1 MLITSVS
8 ETHAACWALRKNPL
22 NPFNLCSDNITKWKL
37 YDVPENWEFR
47 ERIFFMP
54 IYAILRALSF
64 FSSTFFSMNFL
75 GNRFP
80 CHPSWRLFLFD
91 RLYEE
96 ILFREKRS
104 ASFKR
109 IFFRTSLFLRNKTL
123 PSLVIIENTDLRDAT
138 EWGAL
143 NRKSWL
149 LRFARICNLLRS
161 GKNSLFIEI

>member
-47 ERIFFMP
+47 ERFFFMP
-54 IYAILRALSF
+54 IYAILRALF
-64 FSSTFFSMNFL
+64 FFL
-75 GNRFP
+75 LLRF
-80 CHPSWRLFLFD
+80 LFLWKISRTDFLVIVKIFLD
-91 RLYEE
+91 DLYEE

-104 ASFKR
+104 ESSKL
-109 IFFRTSLFLRNKTL
+109 FFSEPHLFLRDKTL
-123 PSLVIIENTDLRDAT
+123 PSLVIIENADLRDAT

-143 NRKSWL
+143 NRKSRL
-149 LRFARICNLLRS
+149 LRFARICNLLR
-161 GKNSLFIEI
+161 GGMNSLIIEIQ

>member
-47 ERIFFMP
+47 ERIFFVPNMQFSE
-54 IYAILRALSF
+54 RCF
-64 FSSTFFSMNFL
+64 FFYVFLWNFQE
-75 GNRFP
+75 RISWS
-80 CHPSWRLFLFD
+80 SWRFFLTDFTKK
-91 RLYEE
+91 
-96 ILFREKRS
+96 FCSVKKKRK
-104 ASFKR
+104 FQKF
-109 IFFRTSLFLRNKTL
+109 FFRTSLFLRNKTL
-123 PSLVIIENTDLRDAT
+123 PSLVIIENADLRDAT

-149 LRFARICNLLRS
+149 LCFARICNLLRG

>member
-47 ERIFFMP
+47 ERFFFMP
-54 IYAILRALSF
+54 IYAILRALLF
-64 FSSTFFSMNFL
+64 FCFCAFFFYEKFQERISWS
-75 GNRFP
+75 
-80 CHPSWRLFLFD
+80 SWRFSW
-91 RLYEE
+91 RSYEE

-104 ASFKR
+104 ESSKL
-109 IFFRTSLFLRNKTL
+109 FFSEHHLFLRDKTL
-123 PSLVIIENTDLRDAT
+123 PSLVIIENADLRDAT

-143 NRKSWL
+143 NRKSRL
-149 LRFARICNLLRS
+149 LCFARICNLLRG
-161 GKNSLFIEI
+161 GKNSLFIEIQ